1 MITIDEVNKFNN
13 SLSLMALSTDDL
25 PVDYIV
31 FYDVEYKI
39 RNGSTAYFMDTKQ
52 AKIFSEEDN
61 TWYDVQGGC
70 KK

>member
-1 MITIDEVNKFNN
+1 
-13 SLSLMALSTDDL
+13 MALSTDDL

-39 RNGSTAYFMDTKQ
+39 RNGSTAYFMDTRQ

-61 TWYDVQGGC
+61 TWYDV
-70 KK
+70 